1 MMIDLF
7 KTGVWQKNIFEN
19 NNFVV
24 EQNEKLKNFCIE
36 YSQNVKNNVK
46 YSNEGG
52 YQSYNLEIKS
62 HDFFQSIFD
71 EIFKE
76 IDNYALHINL
86 KKQYLSRFWFNI
98 NKFKDYNLS
107 HAHSSNELS
116 GVYYVDTPIDCGDIV
131 FERPNDTMLEA
142 CWTNSDF
149 YNLYNSITYT
159 LPAIAGHLYIFP
171 SFLKHRVLPNK
182 NKNLQRISISF
193 DTNSLKK

>member
-46 YSNEGG
+46 HSNEGG

-62 HDFFQSIFD
+62 HDFIQNIFD
-71 EIFKE
+71 KIFKE

-86 KKQYLSRFWFNI
+86 KKQYLSQFWFNI

-107 HAHSSNELS
+107 HAHSANELS
-116 GVYYVDTPIDCGDIV
+116 GVYYVDTPIDCGDII
-131 FERPNDTMLEA
+131 FERPNDIMLEA
-142 CWTNSDF
+142 CWPASNF
-149 YNLYNSITYT
+149 YNPYNSITYT
-159 LPAIAGHLYIFP
+159 LPAIAGYLYIFP

-193 DTNSLKK
+193 DTNSLEK